1 MGGYRKQR
9 IISAFLVKFEVFFK
23 MESMLEGL
31 KMFDKWPID
40 NISVEDE
47 GLKEYI
53 NLNPVI
59 VPKTGGKHAGQTFHK
74 SKISI
79 VERLINRVM
88 VAGHKGKKHKISSGH
103 MTGKAVNAYNV
114 VKEALEIV
122 EKKTG
127 KNPVAVLVKAIE
139 NAATREEVVTIQY
152 GGARY
157 TKAVECAPQRR
168 VDLVLRFFTQ
178 GAYTKSFNSKR
189 KIAPVLAEE
198 ILAAFNASPSSFAI
212 SKKVELERQAD
223 SSR

>member
-1 MGGYRKQR
+1 
-9 IISAFLVKFEVFFK
+9 
-23 MESMLEGL
+23 MESMLDGL
-31 KMFDKWPID
+31 KIFGKWPVD

-47 GLKEYI
+47 GLKDYI

-88 VAGHKGKKHKISSGH
+88 VAGHKGKKHKITSGH
-103 MTGKAVNAYNV
+103 MTGKSVTAYNV
-114 VKEALEIV
+114 VKETLEII

-127 KNPVAVLVKAIE
+127 NNPVAVLVKAIE

-178 GAYTKSFNSKR
+178 GAYAKSFNTKKHISS
-189 KIAPVLAEE
+189 VLADE
-198 ILAAFNASPSSFAI
+198 IIAAYNASPTSFAI
-212 SKKVELERQAD
+212 SKKIELERQAD